1 VTVSRI
7 DHVGITTSDVERSLA
22 FYRDLLGMRVI
33 DDLTVT
39 SAEIAALLGVDLVEL
54 RIVDLDSGDGR
65 IVELIKYIRPEGRTV
80 AYESRD
86 HGTGHIAFTID
97 DLDRVSKR
105 IAAAGGTVISH
116 QPLTI
121 EDPGGLFDGAT
132 CLYLRDPDG
141 MIIELVQRP
150 SE

>member
-7 DHVGITTSDVERSLA
+7 DHVGITTSDVDRSLA

-39 SAEIAALLGVDLVEL
+39 SPEIAALLGVDSVEL

-65 IVELIKYIRPEGRTV
+65 IVELIKYVKPQGRAV

-97 DLDRVSKR
+97 DLDRVSRR
-105 IAAAGGTVISH
+105 IAAAGGTVISR